1 MGRGNI
7 VYHNLRMNLDNEQH
21 RRVHAVLADLNRDVH
36 KSVNQFLVD
45 AADAYIQ
52 SLGGQEAVRQ
62 EQKGCTYVTKEELEQ
77 LRKDIREEMQWE
89 IIRTFGMALAG
100 DRSAPGA
107 GNQTVR
113 DTELAEA
120 RRDDADMA
128 DETTIGLGD
137 RKGEGNDG
145 SEACAGI
152 RTGQKIGRDA
162 DEPDP

>member
-1 MGRGNI
+1 MGRENI

-52 SLGGQEAVRQ
+52 SLGGQEVVRQ

-89 IIRTFGMALAG
+89 IIRTLGMVLAG
-100 DRSAPGA
+100 GRVDPG
-107 GNQTVR
+107 
-113 DTELAEA
+113 
-120 RRDDADMA
+120 
-128 DETTIGLGD
+128 
-137 RKGEGNDG
+137 
-145 SEACAGI
+145 
-152 RTGQKIGRDA
+152 
-162 DEPDP
+162 